1 MTVRE
6 AHTYTRQA
14 VAMEYS
20 GCWGAVGGLVQ
31 GPSGVD
37 LFSRASEG
45 SRPVPWPTCFLAAE
59 GSGLPVAPAR
69 GSKGECGQCPLPGPP
84 QSQGPLQPSLP
95 TSPAAHS
102 LPGCS
107 PFPAQ
112 GVPMFPPRRLLLSH
126 VIEIKFTYHMTHPF
140 EVYDSV
146 VFSQFAELCNRH
158 H

>member
-20 GCWGAVGGLVQ
+20 GCWDAVGGLVQ

-45 SRPVPWPTCFLAAE
+45 SPPAPWPTCFLAAE
-59 GSGLPVAPAR
+59 GSGLPAAPAH
-69 GSKGECGQCPLPGPP
+69 GSQGECGQCPLPGPP
-84 QSQGPLQPSLP
+84 QPQGPLQPSLP

-102 LPGCS
+102 FPGAHHVPHRVFTCFLPGDY
-107 PFPAQ
+107 F
-112 GVPMFPPRRLLLSH
+112 
-126 VIEIKFTYHMTHPF
+126 
-140 EVYDSV
+140 
-146 VFSQFAELCNRH
+146 
-158 H
+158 